1 MAENAMDGALLSASS
16 TDVTSAA
23 CQNLQCGAESIQ
35 RGSIVGSNKF
45 WQSEEG
51 ICFTSSCI
59 HGPINLLLLAQTL
72 RAPDSG
78 SNRVQILWPERYLIH
93 KFLIG
98 YASLGQ
104 TFNQGDAYFQV
115 LLNPFSTHPS
125 DATARTLCT
134 SQNYANAQMT
144 RIDSCVVAAE
154 SEAVYGIRF
163 TWGLSP
169 TNPGMNGSC
178 QMNVQE
184 IIIQAEK
191 AFEPPSPPP
200 PVLKESPAVVSES
213 VEGQGTVSA
222 GGIVGL
228 VLLSAVVLFL
238 VTIFSIRQYN
248 LRKRRRLGR
257 LF

>member
-1 MAENAMDGALLSASS
+1 MNTPMAENAMDGALLSASS

-45 WQSEEG
+45 WQSEEDPT
-51 ICFTSSCI
+51 CSR
-59 HGPINLLLLAQTL
+59 QW
-72 RAPDSG
+72 
-78 SNRVQILWPERYLIH
+78 VQILWPERYLIH

-125 DATARTLCT
+125 DVTARTLCT

-154 SEAVYGIRF
+154 SEGVYGIRF

-169 TNPGMNGSC
+169 TNPGMNASC

-200 PVLKESPAVVSES
+200 PVLPESPAVVSES
-213 VEGQGTVSA
+213 VEGQRTVSA

-228 VLLSAVVLFL
+228 VLVSAVVLFL